1 MFLFLE
7 ETIVKCTIFPK
18 LSLGNQVIVVKNR
31 LVKSSKLT
39 TKLSKSTVFPKPS
52 SGNQAKVVF

>member
-7 ETIVKCTIFPK
+7 KAIDKGTIFPK
-18 LSLGNQVIVVKNR
+18 LSSGNQAMVVKNR

-39 TKLSKSTVFPKPS
+39 TKLSKGTTFPKPS
-52 SGNQAKVVF
+52 LGNQAKVVF